1 MLEVGCGAGWFWAEA
16 APYLSPGLRIQLT
29 DFSPGMVKEAVIRAR
44 ETDHWNGVAGCT
56 AEASRLPFP
65 DASFDA
71 VLASHMLYH
80 VPDPAEALAEMAG
93 VLRLNGI
100 AVIATNGICHIRELL
115 DLRRSVFGGEHGD
128 QVSAAFTLE
137 NGRPLVEAVFAT
149 VELRKYPD
157 RLVCTEPRDI
167 VDDLTS
173 SPPGDG
179 ASGVQIEVLGRTVAA
194 AFEKGS
200 GKFVVTKDVGVFLCR
215 ASHATRREAV

>member
-29 DFSPGMVKEAVIRAR
+29 DLSPGMVKEAVIRAR

-80 VPDPAEALAEMAG
+80 VPDPPEALAEMAR

-100 AVIATNGICHIRELL
+100 AVIATNGISHIRELL

-128 QVSAAFTLE
+128 QVIAAFTLE
-137 NGRPLVEAVFAT
+137 NGRPLVEAVRCSQLLNC
-149 VELRKYPD
+149 ES
-157 RLVCTEPRDI
+157 I
-167 VDDLTS
+167 LTGLYVPS
-173 SPPGDG
+173 RGTLL
-179 ASGVQIEVLGRTVAA
+179 II
-194 AFEKGS
+194 
-200 GKFVVTKDVGVFLCR
+200 
-215 ASHATRREAV
+215 